1 MQKGTLLSRLL
12 PLNTEE
18 LRDLKLFLHF
28 SIWRAEKTDWNFCL
42 KKHIATLN
50 NIIKEAG
57 GEAKCTEVNI
67 TETVDENTYKGE
79 AILDN
84 GNKVPVAITV
94 NDDQIFVAIIDE

>member
-1 MQKGTLLSRLL
+1 MKRNRLL
-12 PLNTEE
+12 FFCAL
-18 LRDLKLFLHF
+18 LFGMMLLTGCGNE
-28 SIWRAEKTDWNFCL
+28 SVIEDSAVPVV
-42 KKHIATLN
+42 N